1 MVVTA
6 IYTAK
11 PGNEAALRKI
21 IYATARESWKESGI
35 SKYSV
40 NEVQDRAGRFLL
52 VAVFD
57 SREAFN
63 SHLNT
68 NHVKE
73 IVAALDE
80 LTDGTSQVF
89 EGDSVLT
96 SEHIKSLL

>member
-11 PGNEAALRKI
+11 PGNEEALRKI
-21 IYATARESWKESGI
+21 IYATARESWKEPGI

-40 NEVQDRAGRFLL
+40 NEVPDQAGRFLL

-63 SHLNT
+63 TH
-68 NHVKE
+68 
-73 IVAALDE
+73 
-80 LTDGTSQVF
+80 
-89 EGDSVLT
+89 
-96 SEHIKSLL
+96 